1 MDKFNKDLNEVL
13 SHALDLAL
21 DFNHVLC
28 TTEHVLLAILE
39 HGIGIRIFNTL
50 EEDNYH
56 KMEQILKDY
65 LQQYIPLKNDPAKI
79 PDRSPVLARV
89 FKKMYAI
96 YLDSVGVEEL
106 LIFILEYDDC
116 YASKLLDSFGITRSY
131 FKSALLDFDNPNDIN
146 DNDINNEEA
155 PKSTPLKKY
164 TKNLSALA
172 QDNALDPVIGR
183 EEEILRVIEILGRRK
198 KNNPLLIGEAGV
210 GKTSIAEALALKI
223 AQKEVPEFLQEYEVY
238 SLDLALMVAGA
249 KYRGDFEKRLKKTL
263 KEIQQN
269 GRIIL
274 FIDEIHTLLGAG
286 SSNAGSLDAANMLK
300 PVLTDGS
307 LKCLGATTFE
317 EYRSVFEKD
326 KAFNRR
332 FSIVNVEEPSKEACY
347 LILKNIAPIYEEHH
361 QVRYNES
368 VFKACVDLTSYYM
381 HDKFLPD
388 KAIELLDEVGS
399 RKKINPKKGKKIS
412 VDDVQET
419 LALKLKIPKMR
430 LNSDK
435 KALLRNLEKSLK
447 NKIFAQ
453 TEAINLVSNAIKI
466 QYCGLSAKN
475 KPVGSFLFVGP
486 SGVGKTEL
494 AKELALNLNLH
505 FERFDM
511 SEYKEAHS
519 VAKLIGSPSGYVG
532 FEQGGLLVNAIKKH
546 PHCLLLLD
554 EIEKAHPNVY
564 DLLLQVMDNATL
576 SDNLGNK
583 ASFKHVVLIMTSNV
597 GSKDK
602 DTLGFF
608 SAKNAKYDKA
618 VKELLTPELR
628 SRIDAI
634 VPFNALSLEDFERIV
649 SVELDKLKA
658 LALEQGVILKFHK
671 EVVKCIAQKSYQT
684 TLGAREIK
692 KIIHN
697 EIKTPLSDILLLQS
711 FKKPCKIACLLEKNQ
726 LVLKEIKRAQ
736 KVKENDF

>member
-28 TTEHVLLAILE
+28 TTEHVLLAVLE
-39 HGIGIRIFNTL
+39 HGIGIRIFNAL

-65 LQQYIPLKNDPAKI
+65 LQQYIPLKNDPTKV
-79 PDRSPVLARV
+79 PDRSSVLARV
-89 FKKMYAI
+89 FKKMYAS

-269 GRIIL
+269 GRVIL

-286 SSNAGSLDAANMLK
+286 SSNAGSLDAANILK

-332 FSIVNVEEPSKEACY
+332 FSVIKVEEPSKEACY
-347 LILKNIAPIYEEHH
+347 LILKKIAPLYEEHH
-361 QVRYNES
+361 QVRYDES
-368 VFKACVDLTSYYM
+368 VFKACVDLTSDYM

-466 QYCGLSAKN
+466 QHCGLSAKN

-583 ASFKHVVLIMTSNV
+583 ASFKHVILIMTSNV

-671 EVVKCIAQKSYQT
+671 EVLKFIAQKSYQT

-697 EIKTPLSDILLLQS
+697 EIKTQLSDILLLQS

>member
-65 LQQYIPLKNDPAKI
+65 LQQYIPLKNDPTKI

-89 FKKMYAI
+89 FKKMYAS
-96 YLDSVGVEEL
+96 YFDSVGVEEL

-172 QDNALDPVIGR
+172 QNNALDPVIGR

-347 LILKNIAPIYEEHH
+347 LILKNIAPLYEEHH

-430 LNSDK
+430 LSSDK

-466 QYCGLSAKN
+466 QHCGLSAKN

-583 ASFKHVVLIMTSNV
+583 ASFKHVILIMTSNV

-697 EIKTPLSDILLLQS
+697 EIKTQLSDILLLQS

-726 LVLKEIKRAQ
+726 LVLKEIKRVQ

>member
-65 LQQYIPLKNDPAKI
+65 LQQYIPLKNDPTKI
-79 PDRSPVLARV
+79 PDRSLVLARV
-89 FKKMYAI
+89 FKKMYAS

-172 QDNALDPVIGR
+172 QNNALDPVIGR

-347 LILKNIAPIYEEHH
+347 LILKNIAPLYEEHH

-466 QYCGLSAKN
+466 QHCGLSAKN

-583 ASFKHVVLIMTSNV
+583 ASFKHVILIMTSNV

-697 EIKTPLSDILLLQS
+697 EIKTKLSDILLLQS
-711 FKKPCKIACLLEKNQ
+711 LKKPCKIACLLEKNQ

>member
-1 MDKFNKDLNEVL
+1 MAKFNQDLNEVL
-13 SHALDLAL
+13 NQALNLALDL
-21 DFNHVLC
+21 NHALC
-28 TTEHVLLAILE
+28 TTEHVLLVILE
-39 HGIGIRIFNTL
+39 HESGAKIIGAL
-50 EEDNYH
+50 ERDDYD
-56 KMEQILKDY
+56 KLKQILKDY
-65 LQQYIPLKNDPAKI
+65 LLQYMPLKSDPAKM
-79 PDRSPVLARV
+79 PARSFVLLRML
-89 FKKMYAI
+89 KRMYASGFE
-96 YLDSVGVEEL
+96 SVGVEEL
-106 LIFILEYDDC
+106 LILMLDHPDC
-116 YASKLLDSFGITRSY
+116 YASKLMDSFGIARLYSNP
-131 FKSALLDFDNPNDIN
+131 ALLDLDNHGIPNDIN
-146 DNDINNEEA
+146 DNEEA
-155 PKSTPLKKY
+155 PKNTPLKKY
-164 TKNLSALA
+164 AKNLSALA

-286 SSNAGSLDAANMLK
+286 SSNAGSLDAANILK
-300 PVLTDGS
+300 PVLTDGG

-332 FSIVNVEEPSKEACY
+332 FSVIKVEEPSKEACY
-347 LILKNIAPIYEEHH
+347 LILKKIAPLYEEHH
-361 QVRYNES
+361 QVRYDES
-368 VFKACVDLTSYYM
+368 VFKACVDLTSDYM

-399 RKKINPKKGKKIS
+399 RKKINPKKGKKIG
-412 VDDVQET
+412 VDDVKET

-430 LNSDK
+430 LSSDK

-453 TEAINLVSNAIKI
+453 AEAISLVSNAIKI
-466 QYCGLSAKN
+466 QYCGLSSKN

-554 EIEKAHPNVY
+554 EIEKAHSNVY

-576 SDNLGNK
+576 SDNLGNQ
-583 ASFKHVVLIMTSNV
+583 ASFKHVILIMTSNV

-608 SAKNAKYDKA
+608 SAKNTKYDKA

-658 LALEQGVILKFHK
+658 LALEQDIALKFHK
-671 EVVKCIAQKSYQT
+671 EVVKFIAQKSYQT

-697 EIKTPLSDILLLQS
+697 EIKTPLSDLLLLQS

-726 LVLKEIKRAQ
+726 LVLKEIKRVQ

>member
-1 MDKFNKDLNEVL
+1 MAKFNQDLNEVL
-13 SHALDLAL
+13 NLALNLALDL
-21 DFNHVLC
+21 NHALC
-28 TTEHVLLAILE
+28 TTEHVLLVILE
-39 HGIGIRIFNTL
+39 HESGAKIIGAL
-50 EEDNYH
+50 ERDDYD
-56 KMEQILKDY
+56 KIKQILRDY
-65 LQQYIPLKNDPAKI
+65 LLQYVPLKNDPAKM
-79 PDRSPVLARV
+79 PDRSFVLLRML
-89 FKKMYAI
+89 KRMYASCFE
-96 YLDSVGVEEL
+96 SVGVEEL
-106 LIFILEYDDC
+106 LILMLDHPDC
-116 YASKLLDSFGITRSY
+116 YASKLMDSFGIARLYSNP
-131 FKSALLDFDNPNDIN
+131 ALLDLDNHGIPNDIHH
-146 DNDINNEEA
+146 NEEA
-155 PKSTPLKKY
+155 LKNTPLKKY
-164 TKNLSALA
+164 AKNLSALA

-286 SSNAGSLDAANMLK
+286 SSSSGSLDAANILK

-317 EYRSVFEKD
+317 EYRNVFEKD

-332 FSIVNVEEPSKEACY
+332 FSVIKVEEPSKEACY
-347 LILKNIAPIYEEHH
+347 LILKKIAPLYEKYH
-361 QVRYNES
+361 QVRYDES
-368 VFKACVDLTSYYM
+368 VFKACVDLTSYYI

-412 VDDVQET
+412 VDDVKEV

-430 LNSDK
+430 LSSDK

-447 NKIFAQ
+447 HKIFAQ
-453 TEAINLVSNAIKI
+453 AEAISLVSNAIKI
-466 QYCGLSAKN
+466 QHCGLSAKN

-554 EIEKAHPNVY
+554 EIEKAHSNVY

-576 SDNLGNK
+576 SDNLGNQ
-583 ASFKHVVLIMTSNV
+583 ASFKHVILIMTSNV

-608 SAKNAKYDKA
+608 SAKNTKYDKA
-618 VKELLTPELR
+618 IKELLTPELR

-649 SVELDKLKA
+649 SIELDKLKA
-658 LALEQGVILKFHK
+658 LALEQDITLKFHK
-671 EVVKCIAQKSYQT
+671 EVLKFIAQKSDQT

-692 KIIHN
+692 KVIHN
-697 EIKTPLSDILLLQS
+697 EIKTQLSDLLLLQS

-726 LVLKEIKRAQ
+726 LVLKEIKRIQ

>member
-89 FKKMYAI
+89 FKKMYAS

-172 QDNALDPVIGR
+172 QNNALDPVIGR

-347 LILKNIAPIYEEHH
+347 LILKNIAPLYEEHH

-466 QYCGLSAKN
+466 QHCGLSAKN

-583 ASFKHVVLIMTSNV
+583 ASFKHVILIMTSNV

-697 EIKTPLSDILLLQS
+697 EIKTQLSDILLLQS

-726 LVLKEIKRAQ
+726 LVLKEIKCLQ

>member
-1 MDKFNKDLNEVL
+1 
-13 SHALDLAL
+13 
-21 DFNHVLC
+21 
-28 TTEHVLLAILE
+28 
-39 HGIGIRIFNTL
+39 
-50 EEDNYH
+50 
-56 KMEQILKDY
+56 
-65 LQQYIPLKNDPAKI
+65 
-79 PDRSPVLARV
+79 
-89 FKKMYAI
+89 
-96 YLDSVGVEEL
+96 
-106 LIFILEYDDC
+106 
-116 YASKLLDSFGITRSY
+116 
-131 FKSALLDFDNPNDIN
+131 
-146 DNDINNEEA
+146 
-155 PKSTPLKKY
+155 
-164 TKNLSALA
+164 
-172 QDNALDPVIGR
+172 
-183 EEEILRVIEILGRRK
+183 
-198 KNNPLLIGEAGV
+198 
-210 GKTSIAEALALKI
+210 
-223 AQKEVPEFLQEYEVY
+223 
-238 SLDLALMVAGA
+238 
-249 KYRGDFEKRLKKTL
+249 
-263 KEIQQN
+263 
-269 GRIIL
+269 
-274 FIDEIHTLLGAG
+274 LLGAG
-286 SSNAGSLDAANMLK
+286 SSNAGSLDAANILK
-300 PVLTDGS
+300 PVLTDGG

-332 FSIVNVEEPSKEACY
+332 FSVIKVEEPSKEACY
-347 LILKNIAPIYEEHH
+347 LILKKIAPLYEEHH
-361 QVRYNES
+361 QVRYDES
-368 VFKACVDLTSYYM
+368 VFKACVDLTSDYM

-399 RKKINPKKGKKIS
+399 RKKINPKKGKKIG
-412 VDDVQET
+412 VDDVKET

-430 LNSDK
+430 LSSDK

-453 TEAINLVSNAIKI
+453 AEAINLVSNAIKI
-466 QYCGLSAKN
+466 QHCGLSSKN

-554 EIEKAHPNVY
+554 EIEKAHSNVY

-576 SDNLGNK
+576 SDNLGNQ
-583 ASFKHVVLIMTSNV
+583 ASFKHVILIMTSNV

-608 SAKNAKYDKA
+608 SAKNTKYDRA

-658 LALEQGVILKFHK
+658 LTLEQDITLKFHK

-692 KIIHN
+692 KIIHH
-697 EIKTPLSDILLLQS
+697 EIKTKLSDILLLQS

>member
-65 LQQYIPLKNDPAKI
+65 LQQYIPLKNDPTKI

-89 FKKMYAI
+89 FKKMYAS
-96 YLDSVGVEEL
+96 YLGSVGVEEL

-164 TKNLSALA
+164 AKNLSALA
-172 QDNALDPVIGR
+172 QENALDPVIGR

-286 SSNAGSLDAANMLK
+286 SSNAGSLDAANILK
-300 PVLTDGS
+300 PVLTDGG

-332 FSIVNVEEPSKEACY
+332 FSVIKVEEPSKEACY
-347 LILKNIAPIYEEHH
+347 LILKKIAPLYEEHH
-361 QVRYNES
+361 QVRYDES
-368 VFKACVDLTSYYM
+368 VFKACVDLTSDYM

-399 RKKINPKKGKKIS
+399 RKKINPKKGKKIG
-412 VDDVQET
+412 VDDVKET

-430 LNSDK
+430 LSSDK

-466 QYCGLSAKN
+466 QHCGLSSKN

-554 EIEKAHPNVY
+554 EIEKAHSNVY

-576 SDNLGNK
+576 SDNLGNQ
-583 ASFKHVVLIMTSNV
+583 ASFKHVILIMTSNV

-608 SAKNAKYDKA
+608 SAKNTKYDRA

-649 SVELDKLKA
+649 SVELDQLKA
-658 LALEQGVILKFHK
+658 LALEQDITLKFHK
-671 EVVKCIAQKSYQT
+671 EVVKFIAQKSYQT

-697 EIKTPLSDILLLQS
+697 EIKTQLSDILLLQS

-736 KVKENDF
+736 RVKENDF

>member
-50 EEDNYH
+50 EEDGYH

-79 PDRSPVLARV
+79 PDRSPVLVRV
-89 FKKMYAI
+89 FKKMYAS

-172 QDNALDPVIGR
+172 QNNALDPVIGR

-347 LILKNIAPIYEEHH
+347 LILKNIAPLYEEHH

-466 QYCGLSAKN
+466 QHCGLSAKN

-583 ASFKHVVLIMTSNV
+583 ASFKHVILIMTSNV

-697 EIKTPLSDILLLQS
+697 EIKTQLSDILLLQS

-726 LVLKEIKRAQ
+726 LVLKEIKCAQ

>member
-1 MDKFNKDLNEVL
+1 MAKFNQDLNEVL
-13 SHALDLAL
+13 NQALNLALDL
-21 DFNHVLC
+21 NHALC
-28 TTEHVLLAILE
+28 TTEHVLLVILE
-39 HGIGIRIFNTL
+39 HESGVKIIGAL
-50 EEDNYH
+50 ERDDYD
-56 KMEQILKDY
+56 KLKQILKDY
-65 LQQYIPLKNDPAKI
+65 LLQYVPLKSDPAKM
-79 PDRSPVLARV
+79 PARSFVLLRML
-89 FKKMYAI
+89 KRMYAGCFE
-96 YLDSVGVEEL
+96 SVGVEEL

-172 QDNALDPVIGR
+172 QNNALDPVIGR

-249 KYRGDFEKRLKKTL
+249 KYRGDFEKRLKKTI

-347 LILKNIAPIYEEHH
+347 LILKKIAPLYEEHH
-361 QVRYNES
+361 QVRYDES
-368 VFKACVDLTSYYM
+368 VFKACVDLTSDYM

-399 RKKINPKKGKKIS
+399 RKKINPKKGKKIG
-412 VDDVQET
+412 VDDVKET

-430 LNSDK
+430 LSSDK

-453 TEAINLVSNAIKI
+453 AEAINLVSNAIKI

-554 EIEKAHPNVY
+554 EIEKAHSNVY

-576 SDNLGNK
+576 SDNLGNQ
-583 ASFKHVVLIMTSNV
+583 ASFKHVILIMTSNV

-608 SAKNAKYDKA
+608 SAKNTKYDRA

-658 LALEQGVILKFHK
+658 LALEQDIALKFHK
-671 EVVKCIAQKSYQT
+671 EVVKFIVQKSYQT

-692 KIIHN
+692 KIIHH
-697 EIKTPLSDILLLQS
+697 EIKTKLSDLLLLQS
-711 FKKPCKIACLLEKNQ
+711 LKKPCKIACLLEKNQ
-726 LVLKEIKRAQ
+726 LVLKEIKCAQ